1 MAYLIGSP
9 QFQNLRNAIWWSRRI
24 VLTFPDVETHVRNFW
39 NWLDI
44 SNILIF
50 SENMPKN

>member
-9 QFQNLRNAIWWSRRI
+9 QFQSLRNAIWWSRRI